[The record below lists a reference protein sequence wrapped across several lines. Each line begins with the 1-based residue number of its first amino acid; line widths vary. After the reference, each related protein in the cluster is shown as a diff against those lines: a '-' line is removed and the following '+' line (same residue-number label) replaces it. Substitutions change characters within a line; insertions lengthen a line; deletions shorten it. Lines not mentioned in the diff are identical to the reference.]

1 MDESWRMRMGMP
13 SLPRRRSTED
23 ASSKQFIFSRSG
35 GGGGGEEAETLDP
48 EDFTDVFGGP
58 PRSVLMRKFSGDFFK
73 NNGEFYGE
81 VFRPPEFVTPADKD
95 GRSLPAFRIPARG
108 GGGGG
113 GGFYGD
119 IFGSEDDLD
128 RKSRDRSRPNSK
140 AKSKSKSNSSSVLS
154 SEDLSPLH
162 RPVIGDDVALSSF
175 VSKLRPINIPSR
187 WNSSIMPKEYSKKQG
202 KPTFPSNSSSYT
214 EQEFMENEY
223 HENFR
228 SFYNGFPKRVS
239 SPETISLE
247 PSSYQS
253 VKVSVDDLEL
263 MNSPASVVSSLHQ
276 DREAES
282 GFQDHVL
289 PKEEEG
295 QEEDEVMSSYV
306 IEINFDHRE
315 GTSEAISIDEA
326 VAWAKEKFQTHSE
339 KDLSMRPHDNE
350 QNVEREGST
359 NASELSNQPIDEHG
373 MIQSTKEE
381 EQRNWTVE
389 EEKLQPEKDVEVE
402 LLDECIRVW
411 SAGKETN
418 IKLLLSELHQVLWPN
433 SGWYAIPI
441 TSLTESTL
449 VKKAYQKA
457 RLCLHPDKLQQRG
470 ATIRQKYIAEKAF
483 SILQDAWAAYVSQDI
498 FLD

>member
-1 MDESWRMRMGMP
+1 MIAKPNTSFQ
-13 SLPRRRSTED
+13 PRRRG
-23 ASSKQFIFSRSG
+23 SRNSR
-35 GGGGGEEAETLDP
+35 P
-48 EDFTDVFGGP
+48 EDFADVFGGP

-81 VFRPPEFVTPADKD
+81 VFRPPEFELAGFQDSVE
-95 GRSLPAFRIPARG
+95 GG

-128 RKSRDRSRPNSK
+128 RKSRERSRPNSK

-162 RPVIGDDVALSSF
+162 RPAIGDDVALSSF

-202 KPTFPSNSSSYT
+202 KPTFLSNSSSYT
-214 EQEFMENEY
+214 EQEFIENEY
-223 HENFR
+223 NENFR

-289 PKEEEG
+289 PKEEVG

-315 GTSEAISIDEA
+315 GTSEATSIDEA
-326 VAWAKEKFQTHSE
+326 IAWAKEKFQTHSE
-339 KDLSMRPHDNE
+339 KDLSTRPHDNE
-350 QNVEREGST
+350 QNVEREGRT
-359 NASELSNQPIDEHG
+359 NASELSDQPIDEHG

-381 EQRNWTVE
+381 EQRNWTAE

-433 SGWYAIPI
+433 SGWYAIPL

-449 VKKAYQKA
+449 VKKAYQKQGFVST
-457 RLCLHPDKLQQRG
+457 LTSCNKEEQQSDKN
-470 ATIRQKYIAEKAF
+470 
-483 SILQDAWAAYVSQDI
+483 ILQRKLSPSFRFLGSCFAKDAGGMSTVR
-498 FLD
+498 